1 MFKKE
6 RKRKKRK
13 KRKEGRQKDRKK
25 KIVIYSGNTK
35 RKAEIN
41 LNS

>member
-6 RKRKKRK
+6 RKRK